1 MEAIIPHLLAQNI
14 WQLPEANRGIYA
26 TLVVLG
32 AFVLVLGLIPV
43 LQALPPRGRRAIVV
57 TVTFLAGLLF
67 AAEFFLPVDWRAI
80 FPKDDPTRNFLT
92 PAIQPAQNVLQ
103 TIGALALGLGTYGLV
118 RLHLRN
124 VVQRRTQWGYSV
136 VLLVAFLTMATFSI
150 ANTLAERQLLKLEG
164 TPQRVLERGFTI
176 LFDYTLVQ
184 LDAAM
189 FSLIAFYIFSAAYR
203 AFRIRSIEASIL
215 MFTAMVVMIGVVPL
229 GAYISYQLLGLPQG
243 PAPEGAGVGTQIIH
257 SLDLPDIANWILF
270 TLNAP
275 AQRAIE
281 FGVGIGGLAMA
292 IRLWLSLER
301 GVT

>member
-1 MEAIIPHLLAQNI
+1 MGMITNLMAQQTI
-14 WQLPEANRGIYA
+14 WQLPEGSRVLFA
-26 TLVVLG
+26 TLIVLG
-32 AFVLVLGLIPV
+32 AFVLVLGLVPV
-43 LQALPPRGRRAIVV
+43 LQTLPPRGRRAIVV
-57 TVTFLAGLLF
+57 TVTFLAGLFF
-67 AAEFFLPVDWRAI
+67 AAEFFLPVDWTAV
-80 FPKDDPTRNFLT
+80 FPNDDPTRNFLT

-103 TIGALALGLGTYGLV
+103 IIGALALGLGTFGLV

-124 VVQRRTQWGYSV
+124 AVQKRPQWGYSI
-136 VLLVAFLTMATFSI
+136 VLLVSFVVMATLSI
-150 ANTLAERQLLKLEG
+150 LNTLAEKEIVERG
-164 TPQRVLERGFTI
+164 PVLERAFSI

-203 AFRIRSIEASIL
+203 AFRIRSVEASIL
-215 MFTAMVVMIGVVPL
+215 MFTAMLVMIGVVPL
-229 GAYISYQLLGLPQG
+229 GAFISYTLLGLPEAG
-243 PAPEGAGVGTQIIH
+243 APEGANFLTQLEHNIG
-257 SLDLPDIANWILF
+257 LPKIANWVL
-270 TLNAP
+270 TQLNAP

>member
-1 MEAIIPHLLAQNI
+1 MGTITNLMAQQNI
-14 WQLPEANRGIYA
+14 WQLPEGSRVLFA
-26 TLVVLG
+26 TLIVLG
-32 AFVLVLGLIPV
+32 AFVLVLGLVPV
-43 LQALPPRGRRAIVV
+43 LQTLPPRGRRAIVV
-57 TVTFLAGLLF
+57 TVTFLAGLFF
-67 AAEFFLPVDWRAI
+67 AAEFFLPVDWTAV
-80 FPKDDPTRNFLT
+80 FPNDDPTRNFLT

-103 TIGALALGLGTYGLV
+103 IIGALALGLGTFGLV

-124 VVQRRTQWGYSV
+124 AVQKRPQWGYSI
-136 VLLVAFLTMATFSI
+136 VLLVSFVVMATLSI
-150 ANTLAERQLLKLEG
+150 LNTLAEKEIVERG
-164 TPQRVLERGFTI
+164 PVLERAFSI

-203 AFRIRSIEASIL
+203 AFRIRSVEASIL
-215 MFTAMVVMIGVVPL
+215 MFTAMLVMIGVVPL
-229 GAYISYQLLGLPQG
+229 GAFISYTLLGLPEAG
-243 PAPEGAGVGTQIIH
+243 APEGANFLTQLEHNIG
-257 SLDLPDIANWILF
+257 LPKIANWVL
-270 TLNAP
+270 TQLNAP

>member
-1 MEAIIPHLLAQNI
+1 MGMITNLMAQQNI
-14 WQLPEANRGIYA
+14 WQLPEGSRVLFA
-26 TLVVLG
+26 TLIVLG
-32 AFVLVLGLIPV
+32 AFVLILGLVPV
-43 LQALPPRGRRAIVV
+43 LQTLPPRGRRAIVV
-57 TVTFLAGLLF
+57 TVTFLAGLFF
-67 AAEFFLPVDWRAI
+67 AAEFFLPVDWTAV
-80 FPKDDPTRNFLT
+80 FPNDDPTRNFLT

-103 TIGALALGLGTYGLV
+103 IIGALALGLGTFGLV

-124 VVQRRTQWGYSV
+124 AVQKRPQWGYSI
-136 VLLVAFLTMATFSI
+136 VLLVSFVVMATLSI
-150 ANTLAERQLLKLEG
+150 LNTLAEKEIVERG
-164 TPQRVLERGFTI
+164 PVLERAFSI

-203 AFRIRSIEASIL
+203 AFRIRSVEASIL
-215 MFTAMVVMIGVVPL
+215 MFTAMLVMIGVVPL
-229 GAYISYQLLGLPQG
+229 GAFISYTLLGLPEAG
-243 PAPEGAGVGTQIIH
+243 APEGANFLTQLEHNIG
-257 SLDLPDIANWILF
+257 LPKIANWVL
-270 TLNAP
+270 TQLNAP

>member
-1 MEAIIPHLLAQNI
+1 MTNW
-14 WQLPEANRGIYA
+14 WQLPEQGRYLYA
-26 TLVVLG
+26 TLAALG
-32 AFVLVLGLIPV
+32 AFVLIMGLVPV
-43 LQALPPRGRRAIVV
+43 LQSLPPRGRRGVIVA
-57 TVTFLAGLLF
+57 VTFLAGLFF
-67 AAEFFLPVDWRAI
+67 AAEFFLPIDWRAL

-103 TIGALALGLGTYGLV
+103 VIGALALGLGTFGLV
-118 RLHLRN
+118 RLHMRN
-124 VVQRRTQWGYSV
+124 VVQKRAQWGYSV
-136 VLLVAFLTMATFSI
+136 VLLVAFVTMATFSI
-150 ANTLAERQLLKLEG
+150 LNTLAEKQLVTK
-164 TPQRVLERGFTI
+164 TPLLERGFSI

-203 AFRIRSIEASIL
+203 AFRIRSVEASIL

-229 GAYISYQLLGLPQG
+229 GAYISYTLLGLPQG
-243 PAPEGAGVGTQIIH
+243 PVPENADWWTRFLHNAG
-257 SLDLPDIANWILF
+257 LPSISNWIL
-270 TLNAP
+270 TALNAP

>member
-1 MEAIIPHLLAQNI
+1 MGMITNLMAQQTI
-14 WQLPEANRGIYA
+14 WRLPEESRVLFA
-26 TLVVLG
+26 TLIVLG
-32 AFVLVLGLIPV
+32 AFVLILGLVPV
-43 LQALPPRGRRAIVV
+43 LQTLPPRGRRAIVV
-57 TVTFLAGLLF
+57 TVTFLAGLFF
-67 AAEFFLPVDWRAI
+67 AAEFFLPVDWTAV
-80 FPKDDPTRNFLT
+80 FPNDDPTRNFLT

-103 TIGALALGLGTYGLV
+103 IIGALALGLGTFGLV

-124 VVQRRTQWGYSV
+124 AVQKRPQWGYSI
-136 VLLVAFLTMATFSI
+136 VLLVSFVVMATLSI
-150 ANTLAERQLLKLEG
+150 LNTLAEKEIVERG
-164 TPQRVLERGFTI
+164 PVLERAFSI

-203 AFRIRSIEASIL
+203 AFRIRSVEASIL
-215 MFTAMVVMIGVVPL
+215 MFTAMLVMIGVVPL
-229 GAYISYQLLGLPQG
+229 GAFISYTLLGLPEAG
-243 PAPEGAGVGTQIIH
+243 APEGANLLTQLEHNIG
-257 SLDLPDIANWILF
+257 LPKIANWVL
-270 TLNAP
+270 TQLNAP

>member
-1 MEAIIPHLLAQNI
+1 MGALTNLMAQQTI
-14 WQLPEANRGIYA
+14 WQLPEGSRALFA
-26 TLVVLG
+26 TLIVLG
-32 AFVLVLGLIPV
+32 AFVLILGLVPV
-43 LQALPPRGRRAIVV
+43 LQTLPPRGRRAIIV
-57 TVTFLAGLLF
+57 TVTFLAGLFF
-67 AAEFFLPVDWRAI
+67 AAEFFLPVDSGE
-80 FPKDDPTRNFLT
+80 PPSNFLT

-103 TIGALALGLGTYGLV
+103 IIGALALGLGTFGLV

-124 VVQRRTQWGYSV
+124 AVQKRAQWGYSI
-136 VLLVAFLTMATFSI
+136 VLLVSFVVMATLSI
-150 ANTLAERQLLKLEG
+150 LNTLAEKEI
-164 TPQRVLERGFTI
+164 VERGPVLNRAFSI

-215 MFTAMVVMIGVVPL
+215 MFTAMLVMIGVVPL
-229 GAYISYQLLGLPQG
+229 GAFISYTLLGLPEAG
-243 PAPEGAGVGTQIIH
+243 APEGANFLTQLEH
-257 SLDLPDIANWILF
+257 SIGLPKIANWVL
-270 TLNAP
+270 TQLNAP

>member
-1 MEAIIPHLLAQNI
+1 MGMITNLMAQQTI
-14 WQLPEANRGIYA
+14 WQLPEGSRVLFA
-26 TLVVLG
+26 TLIVLG
-32 AFVLVLGLIPV
+32 AFVLVLGLVPV
-43 LQALPPRGRRAIVV
+43 LQTLPPRGRRAIVV
-57 TVTFLAGLLF
+57 TVTFLAGLFF
-67 AAEFFLPVDWRAI
+67 AAEFFLPVDWTAV
-80 FPKDDPTRNFLT
+80 FPNDDPTRNFLT

-103 TIGALALGLGTYGLV
+103 IIGALALGLGTFGLV

-124 VVQRRTQWGYSV
+124 AVQKRPQWGYSI
-136 VLLVAFLTMATFSI
+136 VLLVSFVVMATLSI
-150 ANTLAERQLLKLEG
+150 LNTLAEKEIVERG
-164 TPQRVLERGFTI
+164 PVLERAFSI

-203 AFRIRSIEASIL
+203 AFRIRSVEASIL
-215 MFTAMVVMIGVVPL
+215 MFTAMLVMIGVVPL
-229 GAYISYQLLGLPQG
+229 GAFISYTLLGLPEAG
-243 PAPEGAGVGTQIIH
+243 APEGANFLTQLEH
-257 SLDLPDIANWILF
+257 SIGLPKIANWVL
-270 TLNAP
+270 TQLNAP

>member
-1 MEAIIPHLLAQNI
+1 MGMITNLMAQQTI
-14 WQLPEANRGIYA
+14 WQLPEGSRVLFA
-26 TLVVLG
+26 TLIVLG
-32 AFVLVLGLIPV
+32 AFVLILGLVPV
-43 LQALPPRGRRAIVV
+43 LQTLPPRGRRAIVV
-57 TVTFLAGLLF
+57 TVTFLAGLFF
-67 AAEFFLPVDWRAI
+67 AAEFFLPVDWTAV
-80 FPKDDPTRNFLT
+80 FPNDDPTRNFLT

-103 TIGALALGLGTYGLV
+103 IIGALALGLGTFGLV

-124 VVQRRTQWGYSV
+124 AVQKRPQWGYSI
-136 VLLVAFLTMATFSI
+136 VLLVSFVVMATLSI
-150 ANTLAERQLLKLEG
+150 LNTLAEKEIVERG
-164 TPQRVLERGFTI
+164 PVLERAFSI

-203 AFRIRSIEASIL
+203 AFRIRSVEASIL
-215 MFTAMVVMIGVVPL
+215 MFTAMLVMIGVVPL
-229 GAYISYQLLGLPQG
+229 GAFISYTLLGLPEAG
-243 PAPEGAGVGTQIIH
+243 APEGANFLTQLEHNIG
-257 SLDLPDIANWILF
+257 LPKIANWVL
-270 TLNAP
+270 TQLNAP

>member
-1 MEAIIPHLLAQNI
+1 MGALTNLMAQQTI
-14 WQLPEANRGIYA
+14 WQLPEGSRVPFA
-26 TLVVLG
+26 TLIVLG
-32 AFVLVLGLIPV
+32 AFVLILGLVPV
-43 LQALPPRGRRAIVV
+43 LQTLPPRGRRAIIV
-57 TVTFLAGLLF
+57 TVTFLAGLFF
-67 AAEFFLPVDWRAI
+67 AAEFFLPVDSGE
-80 FPKDDPTRNFLT
+80 PPSNFLT

-103 TIGALALGLGTYGLV
+103 IIGALALGLGTFGLV

-124 VVQRRTQWGYSV
+124 AVQKRAQWGYSI
-136 VLLVAFLTMATFSI
+136 VLLVSFVVMATLSI
-150 ANTLAERQLLKLEG
+150 LNTLAEKEI
-164 TPQRVLERGFTI
+164 VERGPVLNRAFSI

-215 MFTAMVVMIGVVPL
+215 MFTAMLVMIGVVPL
-229 GAYISYQLLGLPQG
+229 GAFISYTLLGLPEAG
-243 PAPEGAGVGTQIIH
+243 APEGANFLTQLEH
-257 SLDLPDIANWILF
+257 SIGLPKIANWVL
-270 TLNAP
+270 TQLNAP

>member
-1 MEAIIPHLLAQNI
+1 MGMITNLMAQQTI
-14 WQLPEANRGIYA
+14 WQLPEGSRVLFA
-26 TLVVLG
+26 TLIVLG
-32 AFVLVLGLIPV
+32 AFVLILGLVPV
-43 LQALPPRGRRAIVV
+43 LQTLPPRGRRAIIV
-57 TVTFLAGLLF
+57 TVTFLAGLFF
-67 AAEFFLPVDWRAI
+67 AAEFFLPVDWTAV
-80 FPKDDPTRNFLT
+80 FPNDDPTRNFLT

-103 TIGALALGLGTYGLV
+103 IIGALALGLGTFGLV

-124 VVQRRTQWGYSV
+124 TVQRRPQWGYSI
-136 VLLVAFLTMATFSI
+136 VLLVSFVVMATLSI
-150 ANTLAERQLLKLEG
+150 LNTLAEKKIVERG
-164 TPQRVLERGFTI
+164 PVLERAFSI

-203 AFRIRSIEASIL
+203 AFRIRSVEASIL
-215 MFTAMVVMIGVVPL
+215 MFTAMLVMIGVVPL
-229 GAYISYQLLGLPQG
+229 GAFISYTLLGLPEAG
-243 PAPEGAGVGTQIIH
+243 APEGANFLTQLEHNIG
-257 SLDLPDIANWILF
+257 LPKIANWVL
-270 TLNAP
+270 TQLNAP

>member
-1 MEAIIPHLLAQNI
+1 MGTITNLMAQQNI
-14 WQLPEANRGIYA
+14 WQLPEGSRVLFA
-26 TLVVLG
+26 TLIVLG
-32 AFVLVLGLIPV
+32 AFVLILGLVPV
-43 LQALPPRGRRAIVV
+43 LQTLPPRGRRAIVV
-57 TVTFLAGLLF
+57 TVTFLAGLFF
-67 AAEFFLPVDWRAI
+67 AAEFFLPVDWTAV
-80 FPKDDPTRNFLT
+80 FPNDDPTRNFLT

-103 TIGALALGLGTYGLV
+103 IIGALALGLGTFGLV

-124 VVQRRTQWGYSV
+124 AVQKRPQWGYSI
-136 VLLVAFLTMATFSI
+136 VLLVSFVVMATLSI
-150 ANTLAERQLLKLEG
+150 LNTLAEKEIVERG
-164 TPQRVLERGFTI
+164 PVLERAFSI

-203 AFRIRSIEASIL
+203 AFRIRSVEASIL
-215 MFTAMVVMIGVVPL
+215 MFTAMLVMIGVVPL
-229 GAYISYQLLGLPQG
+229 GAFISYTLLGLPEAG
-243 PAPEGAGVGTQIIH
+243 APEGANFLTQLEHNIG
-257 SLDLPDIANWILF
+257 LPKIANWVL
-270 TLNAP
+270 TQLNAP

>member
-1 MEAIIPHLLAQNI
+1 MGVFTNLMAQQTI
-14 WQLPEANRGIYA
+14 WQLPEGSRVLFA
-26 TLVVLG
+26 TLIVLG
-32 AFVLVLGLIPV
+32 AFVLILGLVPV
-43 LQALPPRGRRAIVV
+43 LQTLPPRGRRAIIVII
-57 TVTFLAGLLF
+57 TFLAGLFF
-67 AAEFFLPVDWRAI
+67 AAEFFLPVNWTAV
-80 FPKDDPTRNFLT
+80 FPNDDPTRNFLT

-103 TIGALALGLGTYGLV
+103 IIGALALGLGTFGLV

-124 VVQRRTQWGYSV
+124 AVQKRAQWGYSI
-136 VLLVAFLTMATFSI
+136 VLLVSFVVMATLSI
-150 ANTLAERQLLKLEG
+150 LNTLAEKEIVERG
-164 TPQRVLERGFTI
+164 PVLERAFSI

-203 AFRIRSIEASIL
+203 AFRIRSVEASIL
-215 MFTAMVVMIGVVPL
+215 MFTAMLVMIGVVPL
-229 GAYISYQLLGLPQG
+229 GAFISYTLLGLPEAG
-243 PAPEGAGVGTQIIH
+243 APEGANFLTQLEHNIG
-257 SLDLPDIANWILF
+257 LPKIANWVL
-270 TLNAP
+270 TQLNAP

>member
-1 MEAIIPHLLAQNI
+1 MGMITNLMAQQTI
-14 WQLPEANRGIYA
+14 WQLPEGSRVLFA
-26 TLVVLG
+26 TLIVLG
-32 AFVLVLGLIPV
+32 AFVLILGLVPV
-43 LQALPPRGRRAIVV
+43 LQTLPPRGRRAIIV
-57 TVTFLAGLLF
+57 TVTFLAGLFF
-67 AAEFFLPVDWRAI
+67 AAEFFLPVDWTAV
-80 FPKDDPTRNFLT
+80 FPNDDPKRNFLT

-103 TIGALALGLGTYGLV
+103 IIGALALGLGTFGLV

-124 VVQRRTQWGYSV
+124 TVQRRAQWGYSI
-136 VLLVAFLTMATFSI
+136 VLLVSFVVMATLSI
-150 ANTLAERQLLKLEG
+150 LNTLAEKKIVERG
-164 TPQRVLERGFTI
+164 PVLERGFSI

-203 AFRIRSIEASIL
+203 AFRIRSVEASIL
-215 MFTAMVVMIGVVPL
+215 MFTAMLVMIGVVPL
-229 GAYISYQLLGLPQG
+229 GAFISYTLLGLPEAG
-243 PAPEGAGVGTQIIH
+243 APEGANFLTQLEH
-257 SLDLPDIANWILF
+257 NFGLPKIANWVL
-270 TLNAP
+270 TQLNAP

>member
-1 MEAIIPHLLAQNI
+1 MSGLLSNLLAQGI
-14 WQLPEANRGIYA
+14 WRLPEANRALYA
-26 TLVVLG
+26 TLIVLG

-43 LQALPPRGRRAIVV
+43 LQTLPPRGRRAVV
-57 TVTFLAGLLF
+57 VVVTFLAGLLF
-67 AAEFFLPVDWRAI
+67 AAEFFLPIDWRLF
-80 FPKDDPTRNFLT
+80 FPNDDPTRNFLT

-103 TIGALALGLGTYGLV
+103 IIGALALGLGTFGLV

-124 VVQRRTQWGYSV
+124 VAQRRTQWGYSV
-136 VLLVAFLTMATFSI
+136 VLLVAFVTMAFFSI
-150 ANTLAERQLLKLEG
+150 ANTLAEKQLVG
-164 TPQRVLERGFTI
+164 RPAWLERGFSL
-176 LFDYTLVQ
+176 LFDYTLIQ

-215 MFTAMVVMIGVVPL
+215 MFTAMIVMIGVVPL
-229 GAYISYQLLGLPQG
+229 GAYISYEVLGLPE
-243 PAPEGAGVGTQIIH
+243 APPPKGADLLTQIQHNIG
-257 SLDLPDIANWILF
+257 LPKIANWILY